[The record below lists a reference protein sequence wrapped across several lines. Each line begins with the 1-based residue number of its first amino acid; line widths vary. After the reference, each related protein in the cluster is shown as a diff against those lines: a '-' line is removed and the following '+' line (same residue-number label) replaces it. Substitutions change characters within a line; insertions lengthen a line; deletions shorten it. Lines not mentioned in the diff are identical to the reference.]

1 MQQKIVD
8 GDITTKKPKPHK
20 FTSDMTAKKRTR
32 FEKIIIAI
40 HESPG
45 CSQKHI
51 VEKTRSYPN
60 TVSSDVV
67 ALERRLLVKVDRSAG
82 RFKPYEHRLSKAG
95 ETYVKNLKKTGLTTK
110 SAGSPRLQSGE
121 ECVPML

>member
-8 GDITTKKPKPHK
+8 GGITTKKPKPQK
-20 FTSDMTAKKRTR
+20 FTSGMTAKKRTR
-32 FEKIIIAI
+32 FEEILIAI

-51 VEKTRSYPN
+51 VEKTRSCTN
-60 TVSSDVV
+60 TVSRDVV
-67 ALERRLLVKVDRSAG
+67 ALERRVLVTVDRDAG

-95 ETYVKNLKKTGLTTK
+95 ETYVKNLT
-110 SAGSPRLQSGE
+110 RGE
-121 ECVPML
+121 